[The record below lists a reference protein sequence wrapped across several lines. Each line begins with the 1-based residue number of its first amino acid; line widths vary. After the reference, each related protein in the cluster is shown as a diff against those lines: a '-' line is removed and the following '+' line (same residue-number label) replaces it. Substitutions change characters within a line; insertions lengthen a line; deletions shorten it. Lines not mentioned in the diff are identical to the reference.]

1 VPRDDR
7 IRHAPPAHLDDFDA
21 IPGQREAWDAYVS
34 ESLLRARHA
43 AAARLGALARACRPQ
58 FRDATQDAG
67 HVPTTRLAVA
77 WSAFPRE
84 LLKRFGRE
92 RALAE
97 GDRTWPLCA
106 YQLDWRFDPDS
117 PLPGAAAR
125 QRHGAYWPAHH
136 RYRPTT
142 EYCEWHVAR
151 DPATGRPR
159 RIAFTCEPPEY
170 WQALFGGRL
179 AGSQV
184 VFPGDRERLLALYR
198 RHVDPRVAMED
209 LLARPGF
216 ASPFGDVMTQAY
228 NPWNRWNTTHGAMHL
243 TAPPNA
249 LLADVFLAA
258 YGTLRFEDGD
268 GRDVTSAEALLAGAG
283 FGGGPNRASDPA
295 IVGTVNALARLGR
308 AISLADPVGIA
319 IERVDTAGWELP
331 GGLQAADCVHVERG
345 GPGGITR
352 LVVAMPTDEHDL
364 ADLRIGGVPV
374 TFGGQV
380 AECVAVRLHVDATL
394 RDGEFTPGRLR
405 LPEAGAI
412 DPCGGET
419 IHTPLLQP
427 RPPGMVRAFAPRG
440 QTP

>member
-1 VPRDDR
+1 VSLDDR
-7 IRHAPPAHLDDFDA
+7 LRHAPPAHLDDFDA
-21 IPGQREAWDAYVS
+21 IPGQRQAWDAYVS
-34 ESLLRARHA
+34 ESLQRARHA
-43 AAARLGALARACRPQ
+43 VAVRLGALPGAGRPQ
-58 FRDATQDAG
+58 FRDALADAG
-67 HVPTTRLAVA
+67 RVPTMALAIA

-106 YQLDWRFDPDS
+106 YQLDWRFDPDA
-117 PLPGAAAR
+117 PLPDVVARRRLGA
-125 QRHGAYWPAHH
+125 HWPAHL
-136 RYRPTT
+136 RYRPTS

-159 RIAFTCEPPEY
+159 RVVFTCEPPEY

-179 AGSQV
+179 AGSQI
-184 VFPGDRERLLALYR
+184 VFPGDRERVLALYR
-198 RHVDPRVAMED
+198 RHVDPRVALED

-216 ASPFGDVMTQAY
+216 ASPLGDVMTQAY

-258 YGTLRFEDGD
+258 HGTLCFEDAD
-268 GRDVTSAEALLAGAG
+268 GRAVTSAEALLAGAG

-295 IVGTVNALARLGR
+295 IVGAVNALARLGR
-308 AISLADPVGIA
+308 AVSLAEPVGIA
-319 IERVDTAGWELP
+319 IERVDTAGWDLP
-331 GGLQAADCVHVERG
+331 GGLRPADCVRVDRGARG
-345 GPGGITR
+345 GIAR

-364 ADLRIGGVPV
+364 GDLRIGGVPV
-374 TFGGQV
+374 TFGGQL
-380 AECVAVRLHVDATL
+380 AECVVVRIHVEATT

-405 LPEAGAI
+405 LAEASAI
-412 DPCGGET
+412 DPHGGET
-419 IHTPLLQP
+419 LHTPLLQP
-427 RPPGMVRAFAPRG
+427 RPPGMARAFAPQG
-440 QTP
+440 EAP